1 MKQYGLLCL
10 LLAVCA
16 QSSLIAR
23 AQATSAPTT
32 PAPTNPGATAKL
44 QAPPAAVD
52 RLELIG
58 PGGQHV
64 TISAADLQSLARKTL
79 QVHNAH
85 TGATETYQGVE
96 LSLLPARLNAPL
108 EQKLRGK
115 ALAMYVVA
123 EGADKY
129 RALYSLAELDP
140 AFHNGTVIVADREG
154 GQPITRDGP
163 FKLVNTEDKRPARW
177 VRNLASMQLSSIP

>member
-10 LLAVCA
+10 LLTVTCV
-16 QSSLIAR
+16 QSSSIAR

-32 PAPTNPGATAKL
+32 PPGATERL
-44 QAPPAAVD
+44 QAPPPAVD
-52 RLELIG
+52 LLELNG
-58 PGGQHV
+58 PCGQHV
-64 TISAADLQSLARKTL
+64 TISAADLQSMHRKTL

-85 TGATETYQGVE
+85 TGAMETYQGVE
-96 LSLLPARLNAPL
+96 LSLLLERLDAPL
-108 EQKLRGK
+108 GQKLRGK

-123 EGADKY
+123 EGTDKY
-129 RALYSLAELDP
+129 RALYSLAEVDP

-177 VRNLASMQLSSIP
+177 VRNLASIQLSSIP

>member
-1 MKQYGLLCL
+1 MKQCGLLCL
-10 LLAVCA
+10 FLAVTCM
-16 QSSLIAR
+16 QSSSIAR

-32 PAPTNPGATAKL
+32 PVATEGL

-52 RLELIG
+52 RLELNG

-64 TISAADLQSLARKTL
+64 TISAADLQSLPRKTL

-85 TGATETYQGVE
+85 SGAMETYQGVE
-96 LSLLPARLNAPL
+96 LSLLLARLDAPL
-108 EQKLRGK
+108 GQNLRGK

-123 EGADKY
+123 EGTDKY
-129 RALYSLAELDP
+129 RALYSLAEVDP

-154 GQPITRDGP
+154 GQPIVKDGP
-163 FKLVNTEDKRPARW
+163 FKLVNTEDQRLARW
-177 VRNLASMQLSSIP
+177 VRNLVSIQLSSVP

>member
-10 LLAVCA
+10 LLAVICT
-16 QSSLIAR
+16 QSSSIAR

-32 PAPTNPGATAKL
+32 PAPTNPAATERL

-52 RLELIG
+52 HLKLNG

-64 TISAADLQSLARKTL
+64 TISAADLQSMSRKTL
-79 QVHNAH
+79 EVHNPH

-96 LSLLPARLNAPL
+96 LSLLLARLSAPL

-123 EGADKY
+123 EGTDKY
-129 RALYSLAELDP
+129 RALYSLAEVDP
-140 AFHNGTVIVADREG
+140 SLPQWNGDCGRPRRWTANYQRRPVQACEYG
-154 GQPITRDGP
+154 G
-163 FKLVNTEDKRPARW
+163 
-177 VRNLASMQLSSIP
+177 

>member
-10 LLAVCA
+10 LLAFTCV
-16 QSSLIAR
+16 QSRSIAR
-23 AQATSAPTT
+23 AQAAS
-32 PAPTNPGATAKL
+32 APTNPGATERL
-44 QAPPAAVD
+44 QASPAAVD
-52 RLELIG
+52 HLELNG

-64 TISAADLQSLARKTL
+64 TISAADLQSMPRKTL
-79 QVHNAH
+79 EVHNAH

-96 LSLLPARLNAPL
+96 LSLLLGRLDAPL
-108 EQKLRGK
+108 GQKLRGK

-123 EGADKY
+123 EGTDKY
-129 RALYSLAELDP
+129 RALYSLAEVDP

-154 GQPITRDGP
+154 GQQPIAKDGP

-177 VRNLASMQLSSIP
+177 VRNLASIQLSSVP

>member
-1 MKQYGLLCL
+1 MKQFGLLCL
-10 LLAVCA
+10 LLAVICV
-16 QSSLIAR
+16 QSSSITR
-23 AQATSAPTT
+23 AQATSR
-32 PAPTNPGATAKL
+32 L
-44 QAPPAAVD
+44 QAPPPVVH
-52 RLELIG
+52 RLELNG

-64 TISAADLQSLARKTL
+64 TIWPADLQSMPRKTL
-79 QVHNAH
+79 EVHNAH
-85 TGATETYQGVE
+85 TGAMETYQGVE
-96 LSLLPARLNAPL
+96 LSLLLARLNAPL

-129 RALYSLAELDP
+129 RALYSLAEVDP

-163 FKLVNTEDKRPARW
+163 FKLVNTEDKRPARGSATL
-177 VRNLASMQLSSIP
+177 RPFS